1 MKIRV
6 GRVLGLAIVLII
18 GGTILCFMAYAAG
31 ADAPINWNGL
41 RIGANGVSHVSD
53 DKYNEDVNNIN
64 ETLEAFDQVSLN
76 LNMMDLEIKTGD
88 TYQLEATYLK
98 KGEFSYKV
106 EKDKL
111 IIKQN
116 AKQHSLFGFNNQI
129 GKVTLYLPKEKALEE
144 MDINL
149 GLGETYIENV
159 TTDTLDLTG
168 GVGEIV
174 INNLVSKETDVKVGV
189 GAIEIQ
195 GDLQGETSIKGGIGS
210 LYLELVGD
218 EKAYNYDIKKGIGET
233 TINNRTYDGFSNTQ
247 EDNEAEN
254 LISIKSGIGEIKI
267 KTN

>member
-1 MKIRV
+1 MKTTT
-6 GRVLGLAIVLII
+6 GRVLGLALTFII
-18 GGTILCFMAYAAG
+18 GGAILCFGAYAAG
-31 ADAPINWNGL
+31 ADTPITWNHLKTG
-41 RIGANGVSHVSD
+41 INGVGHVSND
-53 DKYNEDVNNIN
+53 EDNTGNSTIS
-64 ETLEAFDQVSLN
+64 ETLEAFDEVSLN

-88 TYQLEATYLK
+88 TYQLEATSLK

-106 EKDKL
+106 EKGKL
-111 IIKQN
+111 IIEQN
-116 AKQHSLFGFNNQI
+116 AKKHSLFGINNQI
-129 GKVTLYLPKEKALEE
+129 GKVTLYLPKGKALEE
-144 MDINL
+144 MDIHL
-149 GLGETYIENV
+149 GVGGTYIENV
-159 TTDTLDLTG
+159 TTDTLDLNG

-233 TINNRTYDGFSNTQ
+233 TINNQTYEGITNTK